1 MRQELGP
8 MLKLAAPVVIAE
20 LGWMAMGVVDTMMV
34 GRIGAEAIGAVSI
47 GGVAFHTVIVF
58 GIGLLLGLDTLVSQA
73 YGAGKLDECH
83 HSLLQAVYISLVL
96 SPVLMGLAWLY
107 IPFLRVWGIDSAVEE
122 QAIPYMKALIWSVGP
137 LMLYTAFRRYLQGMG
152 LVRAIMVVLISANLV
167 NVLANWALIFGHLG
181 FPAFGTAGAG
191 WATCISRT
199 YMCVALAGY
208 MLYRERRHGTG
219 LSGVSPRLDM
229 VHVRTL
235 LSLGLP
241 AATQISLEFGVFA
254 VATTLIGKLDPVS
267 LASHQIALNCASV
280 TFMVPLGISSAG
292 AVRVGHALGRRDV
305 SRARASGW
313 VALLLGAAFMSG
325 AAVVFFLA
333 PRLILRLYTTDAAV
347 LATGVSL
354 LYIAALFQISDG
366 IQVVATGILRG
377 AGETR
382 IPMLSNLVG
391 HWFIGLPIAYAL
403 GFPGGWGAP
412 GVWVGLCVGL
422 TMVAA
427 VLLAVWHRKLHADWA
442 PISVEASD

>member
-1 MRQELGP
+1 

-34 GRIGAEAIGAVSI
+34 GRISAEAIGAVSI
-47 GGVAFHTVIVF
+47 GGIAFHTVIVF

-73 YGAGKLDECH
+73 YGAGKLDDCH
-83 HSLLQAVYISLVL
+83 RSLLQSVYLSLML

-107 IPFLRVWGIDSAVEE
+107 IPFLRVWGIHGAVEA

-152 LVRAIMVVLISANLV
+152 EVRAIMVVLISANVV
-167 NVLANWALIFGHLG
+167 NVLANWALVFGHLG

-199 YMCVALAGY
+199 YMCLALFGY
-208 MLYRERRHGTG
+208 VLYQERHYETG
-219 LSGVSPRLDM
+219 LSRVSMRID
-229 VHVRTL
+229 VARIRSL

-241 AATQISLEFGVFA
+241 AATQITLELGVFA
-254 VATTLIGKLDPVS
+254 VATTLIGKLDAVS
-267 LASHQIALNCASV
+267 LASHQIALNCAAV
-280 TFMVPLGISSAG
+280 MFMVPLGISSAG
-292 AVRVGHALGRRDV
+292 AVRVGHALGRRDIAT
-305 SRARASGW
+305 ARVAGW
-313 VALLLGAAFMSG
+313 VALLLGVIFMSG
-325 AAVVFFLA
+325 AAIVFFLA
-333 PRLILRLYTTDAAV
+333 PRWILRLFTTDAAV
-347 LATGVSL
+347 LSTGVSL

-366 IQVVATGILRG
+366 IQVVATGVLRG

-391 HWFIGLPIAYAL
+391 HWFIGLPIGFVL
-403 GFPGGWGAP
+403 GFSRGWGAP

-422 TMVAA
+422 TTVAV
-427 VLLAVWHRKLHADWA
+427 VLLAVWNRKLRPGFRPGA
-442 PISVEASD
+442 VEVTN